1 MQITFRQRKLA
12 AIALFTAATVACSL
26 PLAAQ
31 EKYPNKPLQMY
42 IPFGPGSATDAV
54 ARVVA
59 EGLSR
64 QLGQPVVPN
73 NKPGGNG
80 MVAIRSVQG
89 SPSPGYNLLFLHPG
103 VVIEQVLSKGS
114 FDFRKDLIAVARVS
128 ESPQGMFVS
137 NLLPVNTV
145 KELVEYMRKNPGKVN
160 YATGGIG
167 SSAHLNTERFRL
179 ATGTSM
185 VHIPYPAGRAP
196 MVTAL
201 ISGDVG
207 LFFGEMG
214 SMKGFVDAKRVKLL
228 ATLAD
233 RRNPIYPDAPAIS
246 ESGVPELRNF
256 SASSYFGIFVEPQ
269 TPPDRVEFLNQVIN
283 KVLVERSV
291 HDKLLSL
298 GYSADNIGGM
308 SSAQFSAKLNQE
320 FLNIQST
327 VRDAKIQIAN

>member
-1 MQITFRQRKLA
+1 MQIDFMRRKFGA
-12 AIALFTAATVACSL
+12 VALLTAAAAACSL

-31 EKYPNKPLQMY
+31 EKYPSKALQMY
-42 IPFGPGSATDAV
+42 IPFGPGSATDTV

-64 QLGQPVVPN
+64 QLGQPVIAN

-80 MVAIRSVQG
+80 LVAIRSVQAT
-89 SPSPGYNLLFLHPG
+89 PSEGYNLLFLHPG
-103 VVIEQVLSKGS
+103 VVIEQVLRKGS
-114 FDFRKDLIAVARVS
+114 FDFRKDLIPVARIV
-128 ESPQGMFVS
+128 ESPQGLFVS
-137 NLLPVNTV
+137 NQLPVNSV
-145 KELVEYMRKNPGKVN
+145 KELVEYIRKNPGKVN

-179 ATGTSM
+179 ATGTNM
-185 VHIPYPAGRAP
+185 VHVPYPAGRGP

-214 SMKGFVDAKRVKLL
+214 SMKTFVDSKRVKLL

-256 SASSYFGIFVEPQ
+256 SAGSFFGIFVEPQ
-269 TPPDRVEFLNQVIN
+269 TPPDRVEMLNQAIN
-283 KVLVERSV
+283 KLLLERTV
-291 HDKLLSL
+291 HDKLLSF
-298 GYSADNIGGM
+298 GYSAADIGGM
-308 SSAQFSAKLNQE
+308 SSAQFRAMLNQE
-320 FLNIQST
+320 FVNIQT
-327 VRDAKIQIAN
+327 AVRDAKIQVAD